1 MMNVIIDSYE
11 FGRIVIRGKEFRSDV
26 IVDEEGVEAN
36 WWRKEGHALHVD
48 DLDAILRKRPKTLI
62 VGTGHSGTLEVKPEV
77 IRVLESSGIELIV
90 KMTQE
95 ACEEFNRRAGSKGV
109 VAALHLTC

>member
-1 MMNVIIDSYE
+1 MNVIIDSYE
-11 FGRIVIRGKEFRSDV
+11 FGRIVISGKEFRSDV

-48 DLDAILRKRPKTLI
+48 DLDAVLRKHPKTLI
-62 VGTGHSGTLEVKPEV
+62 VGTGHSGTLEVEPEV
-77 IRVLESSGIELIV
+77 VRVLESSGIEFII
-90 KMTQE
+90 KRTKE
-95 ACEEFNRRAGSKGV
+95 ACEEFNGRAGLKGV

>member
-1 MMNVIIDSYE
+1 MIIDSYE

-36 WWRKEGHALHVD
+36 WWRKEGHSLQVD
-48 DLDAILRKRPKTLI
+48 DLDAILRKHPKTLI
-62 VGTGHSGTLEVKPEV
+62 VGTGHSGILEVEPEV
-77 IRVLESSGIELIV
+77 IRVLELSGIELIV
-90 KMTQE
+90 KRTRE
-95 ACEEFNRRAGSKGV
+95 ACEELNRRAGSKGV

>member
-1 MMNVIIDSYE
+1 MNVIIDSYE

-26 IVDEEGVEAN
+26 IVDEEGVEAD
-36 WWRKEGHALHVD
+36 WWRKEGHALQVD
-48 DLDAILRKRPKTLI
+48 DLDAILRKHPRTLI
-62 VGTGHSGTLEVKPEV
+62 VGTEHSGTLKVKPEV

-90 KMTQE
+90 KRTRE

-109 VAALHLTC
+109 VAVLHLTC

>member
-1 MMNVIIDSYE
+1 MTVIIDSYE
-11 FGRIVIRGKEFRSDV
+11 FGRIVIRGKEFQSDV
-26 IVDEEGVEAN
+26 IVHEESVEAN
-36 WWRKEGHALHVD
+36 WWRKEGHSLQVD

-62 VGTGHSGTLEVKPEV
+62 VGTGHSGTLKVKPDV
-77 IRVLESSGIELIV
+77 IMVLESSGIELIV
-90 KMTQE
+90 KRTQE